1 MEQYAWLAVLT
12 LAQVIQFL
20 VVSKRDKGYKY
31 NPHPPGEASQCKTN
45 KKKLDEIDGKL
56 DQRGERLAAIETRV
70 KDMDKRLDRIEG
82 KLNGAK

>member
-20 VVSKRDKGYKY
+20 VVKSRDRGYKY
-31 NPHPPGEASQCKTN
+31 NPHPPGEANQCKAN
-45 KKKLDEIDGKL
+45 KKKLDDIDGKL
-56 DQRGERLAAIETRV
+56 DIRGERLAAIETRV

-82 KLNGAK
+82 KLNGAR

>member
-20 VVSKRDKGYKY
+20 VVNKRDRGYKY

-45 KKKLDEIDGKL
+45 KRKLDEIDSKL
-56 DQRGERLAAIETRV
+56 DLHGERLAAIETHD

-82 KLNGAK
+82 KLNGAR